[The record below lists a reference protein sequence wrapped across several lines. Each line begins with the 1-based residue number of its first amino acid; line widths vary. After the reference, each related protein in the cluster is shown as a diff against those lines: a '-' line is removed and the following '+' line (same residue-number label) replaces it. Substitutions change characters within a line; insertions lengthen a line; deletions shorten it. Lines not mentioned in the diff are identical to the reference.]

1 MAGKTKKEVAIDNI
15 KKSLS
20 NDLATANQTP
30 LECLTKYLFD
40 VVKLTATQK
49 IQPEVLAKYLIEKK
63 EFKDNIIANIA
74 AGKDGFV
81 SANDII
87 GSITGMLKAI
97 INNYIPQQQ
106 IILSGIDEQTFNNH
120 VSQIIS
126 KYIIPANIDTNNVR
140 KFLASKIHKISEL
153 LARITVLKNVEE
165 LVDIIADLEKSVI
178 DTNSVPDD
186 ALNNIYTVSK
196 DVIDNNIKG
205 IANEQEKD
213 NLFVIVLDFV
223 LDSANTITNIN
234 SNQSK
239 LLLYIMLIYSKV
251 IDFDNLI
258 KKYLLFDEDKTDNL
272 FERTFEKGTEY
283 ILENLKS
290 NPIFGNEEDDKLILY
305 IVSSIIFGQIDFN
318 NIDLSFK
325 YLDDLLTTIFTGV
338 GFKFT
343 SDELLN

>member
-63 EFKDNIIANIA
+63 EFEDDIIANIA

-126 KYIIPANIDTNNVR
+126 KYIIPANIDTNHVR

-186 ALNNIYTVSK
+186 TFNNIYTVSK

-213 NLFVIVLDFV
+213 NLFVIVLDFI

-234 SNQSK
+234 SNQSII
-239 LLLYIMLIYSKV
+239 LRYIMLIYSKV
-251 IDFDNLI
+251 IDFDDI
-258 KKYLLFDEDKTDNL
+258 VEKYLLFDEDKTNRL
-272 FERTFEKGTEY
+272 FESSFEEGTKY

-290 NPIFGNEEDDKLILY
+290 NPIVNGEDDKLILY